1 MAQGVS
7 VPLLKYA
14 RENRFSVRSAGY
26 EGRKMRTRN
35 LHTQSPIM
43 KDLQIKNYPGFW
55 IAFLNGKEIAR
66 SSQSYDDCLS
76 WALKTMKAIY
86 G

>member
-1 MAQGVS
+1 
-7 VPLLKYA
+7 
-14 RENRFSVRSAGY
+14 
-26 EGRKMRTRN
+26 
-35 LHTQSPIM
+35 M
-43 KDLQIKNYPGFW
+43 KDLQIKNYHGFW